1 MLLVG
6 EIYSGGVL
14 LIANDT
20 YSKMSE
26 QFSLDTTAAY
36 SSSFSYFFSQ
46 LEKVELLN
54 RIPLVPPVS
63 PRLGE
68 IRNISLRITPD
79 IANGEI
85 GFTSNLP
92 VILSEPEELPA
103 TVVSKHFYIVP

>member
-1 MLLVG
+1 MLELFRFG
-6 EIYSGGVL
+6 TKASY
-14 LIANDT
+14 
-20 YSKMSE
+20 
-26 QFSLDTTAAY
+26 FSV
-36 SSSFSYFFSQ
+36 FSYFSLQ
-46 LEKVELLN
+46 LEKVELVN

-92 VILSEPEELPA
+92 IILSEPEDSPA
-103 TVVSKHFYIVP
+103 TLVSKSFYIVPYYENIIRRKQGLPYSV